1 MATVQ
6 RANVIL
12 QIADDRDLIDKY
24 RAKGYS
30 VLDETGKVVES
41 STVMSVENLQL
52 VIEQLQKENATLKEE
67 LKKATEKKSRTKK
80 TVETDSE

>member
-41 STVMSVENLQL
+41 STAMSVENLQL
-52 VIEQLQKENATLKEE
+52 VIEQLRKENATLKEE

-80 TVETDSE
+80 TVETESE